1 MRAGLGT
8 TVLPRGMV
16 PGDLQMIDGETLPDL
31 KEAEFALL
39 VGSPLSP
46 PAERLQSQITR
57 ALEIGGLDQN

>member
-1 MRAGLGT
+1 
-8 TVLPRGMV
+8 MV

>member
-1 MRAGLGT
+1 VRAGLGT

-39 VGSPLSP
+39 VGSPLR
-46 PAERLQSQITR
+46 PAGGAAAEPDHL

>member
-1 MRAGLGT
+1 
-8 TVLPRGMV
+8 
-16 PGDLQMIDGETLPDL
+16 MIDGETLPDL